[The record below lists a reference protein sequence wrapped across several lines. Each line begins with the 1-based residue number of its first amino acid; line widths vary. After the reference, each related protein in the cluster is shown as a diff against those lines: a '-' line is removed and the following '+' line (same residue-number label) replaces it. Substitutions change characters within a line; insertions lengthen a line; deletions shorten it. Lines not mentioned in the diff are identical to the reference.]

1 MDNIKIYAM
10 IDDQGIVTNVLAADE
25 NFAAGR
31 KDMILVK
38 GEVNIGDIYS
48 KGKFKQS
55 PRQFDLEWE
64 NVRKERNKLIAE
76 TDYVVLPDYWETL
89 SATKQNAWKKYR
101 QQLRDITNEFVDP
114 SQVVF
119 PEKPN

>member
-10 IDDQGIVTNVLAADE
+10 IDNEGNVTNVLAADE

-31 KDMILVK
+31 KDMVLAK

-48 KGKFKQS
+48 KGKFKPS
-55 PRQFDLEWE
+55 PRKFDLEWQKIRE
-64 NVRKERNKLIAE
+64 ERNKLIAE
-76 TDYVVLPDYWETL
+76 SDYVVLPDYWETL

-101 QQLRDITNEFVDP
+101 KQLRDVTNEFTDP